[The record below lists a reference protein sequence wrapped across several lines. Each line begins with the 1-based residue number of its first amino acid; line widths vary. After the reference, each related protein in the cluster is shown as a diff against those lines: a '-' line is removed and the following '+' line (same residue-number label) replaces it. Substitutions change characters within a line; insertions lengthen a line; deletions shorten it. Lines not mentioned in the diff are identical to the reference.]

1 MIVVS
6 DTSPLTALLT
16 VGKASLLPQLFQDF
30 VIPAAV
36 RSELLRNHDTLPDW
50 LRVVPVQDAAQVGK

>member
-16 VGKASLLPQLFQDF
+16 VGQSDILPKLFDK
-30 VIPAAV
+30 VIVPEAV
-36 RSELLRNHDTLPDW
+36 RGELLRNHPRLPE
-50 LRVVPVQDAAQVGK
+50 